1 MMHRKAIHLF
11 VILSLLLRPDTFL
24 YAKEIKDGE
33 LDALLNE
40 HKEMLAGQFAADA
53 IDKNGEN
60 LINLTF
66 KYLNQPKNIE
76 ALKSAKG
83 QDLIRS
89 QKLLSNY
96 LAVKKHLDRCVKKE
110 INKKNLDQ
118 RILSASLTAIS
129 KNGDLTAPCLPKNNF
144 IKSFTDFNN
153 QVVKAL
159 KVRTSADFIQD
170 LDKKLLINSMKSLI
184 GMKYKFDP
192 TFLKT
197 GTLNQNE
204 LNQLMSEIC
213 YKNSCAKISPQFP
226 REISS
231 EAIKYANS
239 LKATEKKMSIE
250 DSVNSLNATIDRLN
264 RKLNQITVKKD
275 EGIIFDSANFN
286 DPKTKTQF
294 DEYLQTY
301 MQEVSKEAGPLLLTK
316 TMREKAGEIKSL
328 NEDDTKKDSKSKQ
341 FKFIPHQ
348 KIKSED
354 FKAAYNE
361 AIGKIAR
368 SAKDVEQIIAKEN
381 LRKNS
386 KRFEYSNDQKKDL
399 AELIKINPL
408 AAGQVIVQHPEYT
421 GLLCDS
427 INQINNQILKDEEF
441 DKYFMVGGAIVGG
454 ALLLTGVGTM
464 AGAYLL
470 TGSLTAGVAAGTV
483 GGTILS
489 STVMAGAVVETA
501 TGAYYG
507 KKAYDE
513 YLESNKIEMALL
525 SNNADGLS
533 IIEKKEAYLSFK
545 DARTKASIAFI
556 GAGLSAIR
564 LERFFDLARMSKAS
578 FNITEMKA
586 MTKIFETLNDNRV
599 VTKIADLAMQL
610 GKNAGNL
617 LDEFFLRLAKVSEKT
632 RISLLE
638 LLKDSKISS
647 EKLKEIV
654 EKSLATAKNCAN
666 P

>member
-1 MMHRKAIHLF
+1 
-11 VILSLLLRPDTFL
+11 
-24 YAKEIKDGE
+24 
-33 LDALLNE
+33 
-40 HKEMLAGQFAADA
+40 
-53 IDKNGEN
+53 
-60 LINLTF
+60 
-66 KYLNQPKNIE
+66 
-76 ALKSAKG
+76 
-83 QDLIRS
+83 
-89 QKLLSNY
+89 
-96 LAVKKHLDRCVKKE
+96 
-110 INKKNLDQ
+110 
-118 RILSASLTAIS
+118 
-129 KNGDLTAPCLPKNNF
+129 
-144 IKSFTDFNN
+144 
-153 QVVKAL
+153 
-159 KVRTSADFIQD
+159 
-170 LDKKLLINSMKSLI
+170 
-184 GMKYKFDP
+184 
-192 TFLKT
+192 
-197 GTLNQNE
+197 
-204 LNQLMSEIC
+204 
-213 YKNSCAKISPQFP
+213 
-226 REISS
+226 
-231 EAIKYANS
+231 
-239 LKATEKKMSIE
+239 
-250 DSVNSLNATIDRLN
+250 
-264 RKLNQITVKKD
+264 
-275 EGIIFDSANFN
+275 
-286 DPKTKTQF
+286 
-294 DEYLQTY
+294 

-501 TGAYYG
+501 TGAYFG

-599 VTKIADLAMQL
+599 VTKIADLAKQL

-647 EKLKEIV
+647 EKLKEII
-654 EKSLATAKNCAN
+654 EKSLANAKNCVK